1 MMRIP
6 LERWREGKEESLFFS
21 TSSHIPRLNKMPEN
35 KTIDKYFQV
44 QNGIIDSDDQRM
56 VEVILQQF

>member
-1 MMRIP
+1 M
-6 LERWREGKEESLFFS
+6 ERRRERKEESPFFS
-21 TSSHIPRLNKMPEN
+21 TSSHIPRLNRMPEN

-44 QNGIIDSDDQRM
+44 QNGIIDFDDQRM